1 MTRAHP
7 RVRAGPPPDAVPFSL
22 PWSHSEV
29 LEKMDRT
36 FRPRS
41 RRVAPFVALA
51 AASALLIAG
60 CSSSSGGKKAE
71 EGGDGASAGKADTPQ
86 MTVALV
92 THQAPG
98 DTFWDIVRKG
108 AQAAADKDN
117 VKLVYS
123 ADPNAG
129 NQANLVQN
137 AIDQK
142 VDGIAVTLA
151 KPDAMKDVIAKAEK
165 AGIPVVGLN
174 SGTDEWEALNLLSF
188 FGQDESVAGEALGKK
203 LNETGAKH
211 AVCVIHEQGNIGLES
226 RCAGVKK
233 TFEGQTETLN
243 VNGTDMPSVKSTIT
257 AKLRQDDSIDEV
269 VTLGA
274 PFAMT
279 AVQSVADADSKAKIA
294 TFDMNKELTDAIKKG
309 DIEFAVD
316 QQPYLQGY
324 LAIDSL
330 WLYKNNGNY
339 SGGGEQPVLTGPAFV
354 DESNVDAVAQ
364 FASKGT
370 R

>member
-1 MTRAHP
+1 
-7 RVRAGPPPDAVPFSL
+7 
-22 PWSHSEV
+22 
-29 LEKMDRT
+29 
-36 FRPRS
+36 
-41 RRVAPFVALA
+41 
-51 AASALLIAG
+51 
-60 CSSSSGGKKAE
+60 
-71 EGGDGASAGKADTPQ
+71 

-108 AQAAADKDN
+108 AETAAAKDN

-129 NQANLVQN
+129 SQANLVQN

-151 KPDAMKDVIAKAEK
+151 KPDALKDVIGKAKA

-174 SGTDEWEALNLLSF
+174 SGLSDWKDLGLMEF
-188 FGQDESVAGEALGKK
+188 FGQDESVAGEAFGKK
-203 LNETGAKH
+203 LNEVGAKN
-211 AVCVIHEQGNIGLES
+211 AVCVVHEQGNVGLTQ
-226 RCAGVKK
+226 RCDGVKK
-233 TFEGQTETLN
+233 TFGGKTQILN

-257 AKLRQDDSIDEV
+257 AKLKQDSSIDYV

-274 PFAMT
+274 PFAPT
-279 AVQSVADADSKAKIA
+279 AVQSVGDAGSKAKVA
-294 TFDMNKELTDAIKKG
+294 TFDLNKELTKAIQGG
-309 DIEFAVD
+309 DIQFAVD

-324 LAIDSL
+324 LAIDGL

-354 DESNVDAVAQ
+354 DESNVDAVSE
-364 FASKGT
+364 FAAKGT

>member
-1 MTRAHP
+1 
-7 RVRAGPPPDAVPFSL
+7 
-22 PWSHSEV
+22 
-29 LEKMDRT
+29 MDRSYS
-36 FRPRS
+36 RS
-41 RRVAPFVALA
+41 RRLAPVVAVA
-51 AASALLIAG
+51 AAAALTLAG

-71 EGGDGASAGKADTPQ
+71 ESAEGASAGKANTPR

-92 THQAPG
+92 THQSAG

-108 AQAAADKDN
+108 AEAAAAKDN
-117 VKLVYS
+117 VKLIYS
-123 ADPNAG
+123 NDPNAG

-142 VDGIAVTLA
+142 VDGIAITLA
-151 KPDAMKDVIAKAEK
+151 KPDAMKDVVSKAKK

-174 SGTDEWEALNLLSF
+174 SGVSEWQKLGLMEF
-188 FGQDESVAGEALGKK
+188 FGQDETVAGEALGKR
-203 LNETGAKH
+203 LNEAGAKK
-211 AVCVIHEQGNIGLES
+211 AVCVIQEQGNIGLEQ

-233 TFEGQTETLN
+233 TFEGDVENLN

-257 AKLRQDDSIDEV
+257 AKLKQDSDTDYIV
-269 VTLGA
+269 ALGA
-274 PFAMT
+274 PFALT
-279 AVQSVADADSKAKIA
+279 AAQSVDESGSKAKVA
-294 TFDMNKELTDAIKKG
+294 TFDLNKQLTGAIKAG
-309 DIEFAVD
+309 TIEFAVD

-339 SGGGEQPVLTGPAFV
+339 MGGGEQPVLTGPAFV
-354 DESNVDAVAQ
+354 DKTNVETIDKYAA
-364 FASKGT
+364 KGT

>member
-1 MTRAHP
+1 MDR
-7 RVRAGPPPDAVPFSL
+7 S
-22 PWSHSEV
+22 SHS
-29 LEKMDRT
+29 
-36 FRPRS
+36 
-41 RRVAPFVALA
+41 RRLAPVVALA
-51 AASALLIAG
+51 AAAALTLAG

-71 EGGDGASAGKADTPQ
+71 EGGGAASAGKATTPR

-92 THQAPG
+92 THQSPG

-108 AQAAADKDN
+108 AEAAAAKDN
-117 VKLVYS
+117 IKLVYS

-129 NQANLVQN
+129 GQANLVQN

-142 VDGIAVTLA
+142 VDGIAITLA
-151 KPDAMKDVIAKAEK
+151 KPDAMKSVVAKAGS

-174 SGTDEWEALNLLSF
+174 SGVSDWKKLGLLEF
-188 FGQDESVAGEALGKK
+188 FGQDETVAGEAFGKK
-203 LNETGAKH
+203 LNEVGAKK
-211 AVCVIHEQGNIGLES
+211 AVCVIQEQGNIGLTQ
-226 RCAGVKK
+226 RCDGVKK
-233 TFEGQTETLN
+233 TFSGSVENLY
-243 VNGTDMPSVKSTIT
+243 VNGTDMPSVKATIT
-257 AKLRQDDSIDEV
+257 AKLKQDTGLDYV

-274 PFAMT
+274 PFALT
-279 AVQSVADADSKAKIA
+279 AVQSVGDAGSKAKVA
-294 TFDMNKELTDAIKKG
+294 TFDLNKDLTKAIQNG
-309 DIEFAVD
+309 TIQFAVD

-354 DESNVDAVAQ
+354 DKSNVDQVAQ
-364 FASKGT
+364 YAAKGT

>member
-1 MTRAHP
+1 MDR
-7 RVRAGPPPDAVPFSL
+7 S
-22 PWSHSEV
+22 SHS
-29 LEKMDRT
+29 RT
-36 FRPRS
+36 
-41 RRVAPFVALA
+41 RRMAPFVAVA
-51 AASALLIAG
+51 AAAALTLAG
-60 CSSSSGGKKAE
+60 CSSSSGGKKSTE
-71 EGGDGASAGKADTPQ
+71 DTSGASAGKASTPR

-117 VKLVYS
+117 IKLIYS

-129 NQANLVQN
+129 NQSNLVQN

-151 KPDAMKDVIAKAEK
+151 KPDALKDVIGKAKTAN
-165 AGIPVVGLN
+165 IPVVGLN
-174 SGTDEWEALNLLSF
+174 SGLSDWKKLGLLEF
-188 FGQDESVAGEALGKK
+188 FGQDETVAGEALGNR
-203 LNETGAKH
+203 LNTEGAKKV
-211 AVCVIHEQGNIGLES
+211 VCVIQEQGNIGLTQ
-226 RCAGVKK
+226 RCDGVKK
-233 TFEGQTETLN
+233 TFSGTTEVLN

-257 AKLRQDDSIDEV
+257 AKLTQDKAIDYV

-274 PFAMT
+274 PFALT
-279 AVQSVADADSKAKIA
+279 AVQSLSDAGSKAKVA
-294 TFDMNKELTDAIKKG
+294 TFDLNSTLTDAIKKG
-309 DIEFAVD
+309 TVQFAVD

-324 LAIDSL
+324 LAVDSL
-330 WLYKNNGNY
+330 WLYKTNGNY

-354 DESNVDAVAQ
+354 DKTNVAAVAKY
-364 FASKGT
+364 AANGT

>member
-1 MTRAHP
+1 
-7 RVRAGPPPDAVPFSL
+7 
-22 PWSHSEV
+22 
-29 LEKMDRT
+29 MDRSSHT
-36 FRPRS
+36 RS
-41 RRVAPFVALA
+41 RRIAQFVAVA
-51 AASALLIAG
+51 AAAALTLAG
-60 CSSSSGGKKAE
+60 CSSGSGGKESE
-71 EGGDGASAGKADTPQ
+71 EGGADASAGKANTPR
-86 MTVALV
+86 MKVALV

-108 AQAAADKDN
+108 AEAAAAKDN
-117 VKLVYS
+117 VDLVYS

-129 NQANLVQN
+129 NQATLVQN

-151 KPDAMKDVIAKAEK
+151 KPDALKEVIAEADA

-174 SGTDEWEALNLLSF
+174 SGLSDWKDLGLLEF
-188 FGQDESVAGEALGKK
+188 FGQDESVAGEAFGKK
-203 LNETGAKH
+203 LNEVGAKNT
-211 AVCVIHEQGNIGLES
+211 VCVVHEQGNVGLTQ
-226 RCAGVKK
+226 RCDGVKK
-233 TFEGQTETLN
+233 TFEGETQILN

-257 AKLRQDDSIDEV
+257 AKLKQDSAIDYV

-274 PFAMT
+274 PFAPT
-279 AVQSVADADSKAKIA
+279 AVQSVGDAGSKAKVA
-294 TFDMNKELTDAIKKG
+294 TFDLNKELTKAIEAG

-324 LAIDSL
+324 LAVDGL
-330 WLYKNNGNY
+330 WLYENNGNY

-354 DESNVDAVAQ
+354 DKSNVDAVSGYA
-364 FASKGT
+364 AKGT

>member
-1 MTRAHP
+1 
-7 RVRAGPPPDAVPFSL
+7 
-22 PWSHSEV
+22 
-29 LEKMDRT
+29 MDRSSHA
-36 FRPRS
+36 RS
-41 RRVAPFVALA
+41 RGFAPAVALA
-51 AASALLIAG
+51 AAAALTLAG
-60 CSSSSGGKKAE
+60 CSSSSGGKKADE
-71 EGGDGASAGKADTPQ
+71 EGGSGASAGKANTPR

-108 AQAAADKDN
+108 AEAAAAKDN
-117 VKLVYS
+117 IKLVYS

-151 KPDAMKDVIAKAEK
+151 KPDALRGVIGKAEK

-174 SGTDEWEALNLLSF
+174 SGLADWKELGLLEF
-188 FGQDESVAGEALGKK
+188 FGQDETVAGEALGKR
-203 LNETGAKH
+203 LNDDGAEK
-211 AVCVIHEQGNIGLES
+211 AVCVIHEQGNVGLTQ
-226 RCAGVKK
+226 RCDGVKK
-233 TFEGQTETLN
+233 TFEGSIENLY

-257 AKLRQDDSIDEV
+257 AKLKQTGDIDHL

-279 AVQSVADADSKAKIA
+279 AVQSVDETGSKAKIA
-294 TFDMNKELTDAIKKG
+294 TFDLNKELTGAIEKG

-324 LAIDSL
+324 LAVDGL

-354 DESNVDAVAQ
+354 DESNVKAVAE
-364 FASKGT
+364 FAAKGT

>member
-1 MTRAHP
+1 MDR
-7 RVRAGPPPDAVPFSL
+7 S
-22 PWSHSEV
+22 SHS
-29 LEKMDRT
+29 
-36 FRPRS
+36 RPR
-41 RRVAPFVALA
+41 RLAPVVAVA
-51 AASALLIAG
+51 AAAALTLAG

-71 EGGDGASAGKADTPQ
+71 EGGSGASAGKANTPR

-92 THQAPG
+92 THQSPG

-108 AQAAADKDN
+108 AEAAAAKDN
-117 VKLVYS
+117 IKLIYS

-129 NQANLVQN
+129 NQANFVQN

-142 VDGIAVTLA
+142 VDGIAITLA
-151 KPDAMKDVIAKAEK
+151 KPDAMKAVVGK
-165 AGIPVVGLN
+165 AGAAKIPVVGLN
-174 SGTDEWEALNLLSF
+174 SGLSDWKKLGLLQF
-188 FGQDESVAGEALGKK
+188 FGQDETVAGEAFGKK
-203 LNETGAKH
+203 LNEVGAKK
-211 AVCVIHEQGNIGLES
+211 AVCVIQEQGNVGLTQ
-226 RCAGVKK
+226 RCDGVKK
-233 TFEGQTETLN
+233 TFSGKTETLY

-257 AKLRQDDSIDEV
+257 AKLKQDSAIDYV

-274 PFAMT
+274 PFALT
-279 AVQSVADADSKAKIA
+279 AVQSVDDAGSKAKVA
-294 TFDMNKELTDAIKKG
+294 TFDLNNQLTSAIQKG
-309 DIEFAVD
+309 TIQFAVD

-354 DESNVDAVAQ
+354 DKSNVERIAQ
-364 FASKGT
+364 FAAKGT